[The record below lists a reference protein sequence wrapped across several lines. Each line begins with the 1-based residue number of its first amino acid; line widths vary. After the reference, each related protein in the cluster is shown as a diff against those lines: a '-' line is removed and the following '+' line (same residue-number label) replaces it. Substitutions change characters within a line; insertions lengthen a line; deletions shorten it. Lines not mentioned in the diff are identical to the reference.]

1 MHEKP
6 APDWDPRDPAVLA
19 DQRAAYDDLRERCP
33 VAHSDLLGW
42 SLFRHADVVRVLDDP
57 ATFSNASRG
66 RAVPNGMD
74 PPEHTRYRRALEPF
88 FDPEPMAAFE
98 PRCRE
103 IAIEHTQ
110 RLLARGEAEF
120 IAGFAEPFALET
132 ACAFLGWPP
141 VTWIRLREW
150 NHGSQDVALSGDRE
164 RGAAIAREIADFVVG
179 QVRARREGGAAS
191 DEDVTARL
199 MATEVDGRPLTD
211 EEIVGSLRNWTAGH
225 GTVAGAIGNV
235 ALFLAE
241 HSDLQQRLRDDPS
254 NIPQAIEEILRADG
268 PLVANRRTAT
278 RDMDIEGRRIRQGDK
293 LSLNWV
299 AANRDPRAF
308 DDPGAVRLGRDQ
320 GGNLLYGAGI
330 HVCMGEPLA
339 RLEMRVAVEEL
350 LARTTAIEPGP
361 TPPQR
366 DAYPSNGLEELVL
379 RVR

>member
-1 MHEKP
+1 MSEKP
-6 APDWDPRDPAVLA
+6 TPDWDPRDPIVLG

-33 VAHSDLLGW
+33 VAHSDLFGW

-57 ATFSNASRG
+57 ATFSNASRR

-88 FDPEPMAAFE
+88 FDPEPTAAFE

-103 IAIEHTQ
+103 IAREHAGW
-110 RLLARGEAEF
+110 LLEQGEAEF
-120 IAGFAEPFALET
+120 VAGFAEPFALG
-132 ACAFLGWPP
+132 AAVAFLGWPP
-141 VTWIRLREW
+141 ITWTRLRDW
-150 NHGSQDVALSGDRE
+150 NHGSQDVALSADRE
-164 RGAAIAREIADFVVG
+164 RGAAIAREIAEFVVG
-179 QVRARREGGAAS
+179 QVRERRERGAPP
-191 DEDVTARL
+191 DEDVTTSL
-199 MATEVDGRPLTD
+199 MATEVDGRALTD

-225 GTVAGAIGNV
+225 GTVAGGIGLV

-241 HSDLQQRLRDDPS
+241 HPDIQQWLRDDPAQL
-254 NIPQAIEEILRADG
+254 PGAIEEILRADG

-278 RDMDIEGRRIRQGDK
+278 RDVEIERRRIGTGDK

-308 DDPGAVRLGRDQ
+308 DDPGAVRFDRDQ

-330 HVCMGEPLA
+330 HVCMGAPLA
-339 RLEMRVAVEEL
+339 RLELRVAIEEL
-350 LARTTAIEPGP
+350 LSHTAAIEPGS
-361 TPPQR
+361 TPPR
-366 DAYPSNGLEELVL
+366 RETYPSNGLAELPL